1 MANLSVKFCDVTFEN
16 PTVLA
21 SGILGVTAS
30 SLKNVIKN
38 GAGAV
43 TTKSIWLTEH
53 IGHKNPTM
61 FGTESYFLNAV
72 GLSDA
77 GIEKAKEETFPEYNK
92 DKPAPIIANIVAY
105 SMDDFEKLTQEIT
118 TCDPDIIEVNIS
130 CPNVDDK
137 YGKPFSCVAAQA
149 NKVTALVREN
159 TDKPIVI
166 KLTPNV
172 PNIVEIAEACKEAGA
187 DGFCLINTLSGM
199 GIDIDLRMPILT
211 NKSGGVSG
219 PAIKPIAVKA
229 VHDVYKATK
238 MPIIGTGGITT
249 GEDAIEI
256 MMAGATLVGMGT
268 MVYYRGI
275 EGFGEVVKEMN
286 DWCDKNGV
294 KNLEEIIGAA
304 VK

>member
-30 SLKNVIKN
+30 SLKNVVRN
-38 GAGAV
+38 GAGGV

-77 GIEKAKEETFPEYNK
+77 GIEKAKEETFPEYNQ

-199 GIDIDLRMPILT
+199 GIDIDLRMPVLT

-256 MMAGATLVGMGT
+256 MMAGATLVGVGT

-275 EGFGEVVKEMN
+275 EGFAEMTKEIN